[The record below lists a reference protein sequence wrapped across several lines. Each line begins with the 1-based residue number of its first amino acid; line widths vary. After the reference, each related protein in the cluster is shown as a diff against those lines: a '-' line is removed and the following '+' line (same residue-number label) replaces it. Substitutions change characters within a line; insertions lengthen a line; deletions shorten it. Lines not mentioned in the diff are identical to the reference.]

1 MNAEADREERFWRRL
16 VIWSAVCGAIIL
28 LLLRCDYR
36 NGAKFEREKWLSNS
50 IARTDD
56 CIRGAMVSNL
66 ERRYLHPGTPRASVE
81 KLLGPDDSS
90 PAMGNAC
97 REYLIGMCS
106 GFQMDVDGL
115 IVCYDAGGKLTESHT
130 VQH

>member
-1 MNAEADREERFWRRL
+1 
-16 VIWSAVCGAIIL
+16 VGGAIIL
-28 LLLRCDYR
+28 LLFRCDYR

-50 IARTDD
+50 IDRTDD
-56 CIRGAMVSNL
+56 CVRGAMVSDL
-66 ERRYLHPGTPRASVE
+66 ERRYLRRGAPRASIE
-81 KLLGPDDSS
+81 ELLGSDDSS
-90 PAMGNAC
+90 LAMGNAC

-115 IVCYDAGGKLTESHT
+115 IVCYDADGKLSESHT